1 MLMQEVLKNLH
12 VTHSSMY
19 NILTFRILVCCV
31 RTIKSNSNK
40 YLSTMKNNMGHFSLG
55 AWPSPA
61 QPSSGGQG
69 FRRSWVQ
76 GSGDQGVREWVRVSR
91 DHKGSGC
98 IRVSG
103 VTTTRWE
110 RESCLL
116 RRAFEEAWENRISY
130 KESDRLFGE
139 PMQNTTRNRIWGS
152 QWFGVHVF

>member
-103 VTTTRWE
+103 VHGFRGQGVRGSGGQE
-110 RESCLL
+110 AGQGVRGSGGQGFMGSGV
-116 RRAFEEAWENRISY
+116 RR
-130 KESDRLFGE
+130 
-139 PMQNTTRNRIWGS
+139 
-152 QWFGVHVF
+152 